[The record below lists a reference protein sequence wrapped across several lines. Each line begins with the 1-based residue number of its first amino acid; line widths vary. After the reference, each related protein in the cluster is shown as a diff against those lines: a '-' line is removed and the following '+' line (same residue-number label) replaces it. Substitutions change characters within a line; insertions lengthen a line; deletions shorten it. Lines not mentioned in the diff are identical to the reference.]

1 MWNYSN
7 CVSWAL
13 ATIPSWSK
21 CNPFMSPVES
31 LLAYLVAR
39 RHPGCR
45 GQAEDTGRRQKKP
58 GQELRNSQG
67 NQLQLAARTVT
78 ETETEICQTART
90 IKTGPRAVDLISA
103 LPLIPLFLL
112 LYPNVFIFLLF
123 FFSPFCGRLRDG
135 WKCHTRKVLWVCS
148 FAVSVSVFLLFWQ
161 QRKTCTLHL
170 PQSSTTI
177 ELTNGSLNPKGKK
190 CNFSNA
196 TVAAAAIYFIIIAH
210 EHNGKKITWNGPW
223 SLFFIYGHLAR
234 PLDLSR
240 HL

>member
-1 MWNYSN
+1 
-7 CVSWAL
+7 
-13 ATIPSWSK
+13 
-21 CNPFMSPVES
+21 MSPVES

-123 FFSPFCGRLRDG
+123 FFRLFAADFVTAENATHARFYGSALSPFRFL
-135 WKCHTRKVLWVCS
+135 
-148 FAVSVSVFLLFWQ
+148 FSVFFFGS
-161 QRKTCTLHL
+161 KGKHVHCTCHKAAQ
-170 PQSSTTI
+170 QSSSPT
-177 ELTNGSLNPKGKK
+177 
-190 CNFSNA
+190 
-196 TVAAAAIYFIIIAH
+196 
-210 EHNGKKITWNGPW
+210 
-223 SLFFIYGHLAR
+223 GH
-234 PLDLSR
+234 
-240 HL
+240 

>member
-1 MWNYSN
+1 
-7 CVSWAL
+7 
-13 ATIPSWSK
+13 
-21 CNPFMSPVES
+21 MSPVES

-123 FFSPFCGRLRDG
+123 FFRLFAADFVTAENDTHALSPFRFLFFFFFGSKGKHVHCT
-135 WKCHTRKVLWVCS
+135 CHK
-148 FAVSVSVFLLFWQ
+148 AAQ
-161 QRKTCTLHL
+161 
-170 PQSSTTI
+170 QSSSPT
-177 ELTNGSLNPKGKK
+177 
-190 CNFSNA
+190 
-196 TVAAAAIYFIIIAH
+196 
-210 EHNGKKITWNGPW
+210 
-223 SLFFIYGHLAR
+223 GH
-234 PLDLSR
+234 
-240 HL
+240 